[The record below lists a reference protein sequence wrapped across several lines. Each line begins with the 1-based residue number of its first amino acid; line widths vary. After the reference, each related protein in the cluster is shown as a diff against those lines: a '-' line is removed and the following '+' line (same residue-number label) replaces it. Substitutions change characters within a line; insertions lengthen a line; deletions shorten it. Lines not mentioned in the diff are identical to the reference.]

1 MKTFRTQPSRRAFT
15 LIELMVS
22 MTILMML
29 MLMLLSLTGVVQRTW
44 SYTTNKVEQ
53 FRNAREGFETITRKL
68 SQATLNTYWDYFD
81 ANGNAQTAANASNF
95 VPSKY
100 GRQSELRFI
109 SGNSKTLTTSAISP
123 THAIFFVA
131 PLGYVVD
138 PNYLGLANLL
148 NTWGYFIEY
157 ADDSLLRPPFITT
170 TMAPLRSRFRLME
183 MMGPSET
190 MPLYKYTSGA
200 STYKATTWFTDILKL
215 SPRPARAVADN
226 VLALII
232 LPKLAPGED
241 PTGTLLSPSY
251 TYDSTVTNGN
261 ADINPKNQ
269 LPPVVMVSMV
279 AVDEASFSNYLSRT
293 KTTAPMTDLGLDT
306 LFVSAGSLTDNTKPG
321 YAKDLKT
328 LQNTL
333 VAKKINFRVF
343 TSDVSIKAAK
353 WSRAQ
358 VN

>member
-68 SQATLNTYWDYFD
+68 SQATLNTYWDYD
-81 ANGNAQTAANASNF
+81 NATA
-95 VPSKY
+95 PTRY
-100 GRQSELRFI
+100 LRQSELRFI
-109 SGNSKTLTTSAISP
+109 SGNSKTLSGSTISP
-123 THAIFFVA
+123 THAVFFVA

-138 PNYLGLANLL
+138 ANYQGLANLL
-148 NTWGYFIEY
+148 NTWGYYIEY

-200 STYKATTWFTDILKL
+200 GNNTYKASTWFTDILNTT
-215 SPRPARAVADN
+215 PRPARAVADN

-261 ADINPKNQ
+261 PVINPKNQ

-333 VAKKINFRVF
+333 VTKKINFRVF